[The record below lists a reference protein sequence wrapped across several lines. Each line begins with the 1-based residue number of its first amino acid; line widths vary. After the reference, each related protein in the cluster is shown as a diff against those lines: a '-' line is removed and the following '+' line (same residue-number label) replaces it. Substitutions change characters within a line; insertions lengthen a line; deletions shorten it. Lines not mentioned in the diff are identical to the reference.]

1 MFFQTLTLGLTVS
14 LLAAATPVEHD
25 VARSVPLPKRASLTT
40 SEGIFNHDLA
50 ILQSIATRKQ
60 VFIFFGDLETK
71 HRQNLINLKK
81 NVGFQAF
88 NEGAEI
94 KPLAQIPSGLQ
105 ARSHGFEPLTDE
117 EGDSEWAGTI
127 EIGTP
132 GRSFLIDFDTGSSDL
147 WVPSF
152 NCTSTVCSTKRKYTP
167 NSSGTSAAKQ
177 GTFSIEYGDGSNVS
191 GPIFSDTVTVAGVK
205 AVNQIFSAVTTLSS
219 SFQDDPIDGLL
230 GLAFPRLSQ
239 LDANPFFNT
248 AFVQGAVPYNLF
260 AFKLASTG
268 SALDLGNTVVPHCT
282 NPDHFNGPIEFHNLS
297 SESGFWQIGGAA
309 IHTDQATPIK
319 GFQTVI
325 DSGTTIIYG
334 PPDAVKRFY
343 AEIPGATLFDSG
355 NGIYSFPCFSDP
367 RVAFSWGGRKWG
379 VTADNFNLGQTK
391 SGASECVGAIAA
403 QDVGLGSDV
412 WLLDD
417 SFMKNVYTVFSFDR
431 NAVGFAELA

>member
-1 MFFQTLTLGLTVS
+1 MFFQPLTLGLTVS

-40 SEGIFNHDLA
+40 SEGVFNHDLA

-60 VFIFFGDLETK
+60 
-71 HRQNLINLKK
+71 NLINLKK
-81 NVGFQAF
+81 NVGLQAF

-105 ARSHGFEPLTDE
+105 ARSHGFEPLADE
-117 EGDSEWAGTI
+117 ESDSEWAGTI
-127 EIGTP
+127 EVGTP

-152 NCTSTVCSTKRKYTP
+152 NCTSTVCRTKRKYTP
-167 NSSGTSAAKQ
+167 SSSETSAAKQ
-177 GTFSIEYGDGSNVS
+177 GTFSIEYDDGSNVS

-230 GLAFPRLSQ
+230 GMAFPQLSE
-239 LDANPFFNT
+239 LNANPFFNT
-248 AFVQGAVPYNLF
+248 AFLQGAVRYNLF

-268 SALDLGNTVVPHCT
+268 SALDLGNT
-282 NPDHFNGPIEFHNLS
+282 NPDHFNEPIEFHNLS

-325 DSGTTIIYG
+325 DSGTTIMYG

-343 AEIPGATLFDSG
+343 AEIPGATLFDSD
-355 NGIYSFPCFSDP
+355 NGIYSFPCSSDP
-367 RVAFSWGGRKWG
+367 RVAFSWGGKKWD
-379 VTADNFNLGQTK
+379 VTADNFNLGQTE
-391 SGASECVGAIAA
+391 SGSSECVGAIAA
-403 QDVGLGSDV
+403 EDIGLGSDV
-412 WLLDD
+412 WLLGD
-417 SFMKNVYTVFSFDR
+417 SFMKNVYTVFFFDR